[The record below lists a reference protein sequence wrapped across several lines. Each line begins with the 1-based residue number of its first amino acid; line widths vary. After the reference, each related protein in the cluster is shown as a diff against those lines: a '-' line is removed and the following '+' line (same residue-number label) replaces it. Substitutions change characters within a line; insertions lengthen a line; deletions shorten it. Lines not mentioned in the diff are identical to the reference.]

1 MPTDCNLG
9 IYIHSLKNVADW
21 KKDVYGIS
29 MYNYRHTKQNVK
41 VAFMTDILLYTGIIL
56 LVVGTYHVILE
67 RSKVVY
73 FKIGVWPT
81 LSLDEI
87 SNDNT
92 SDDLQIKS
100 KC

>member
-1 MPTDCNLG
+1 MPRLQNIKSWIAELG
-9 IYIHSLKNVADW
+9 FVLSIYNQ
-21 KKDVYGIS
+21 
-29 MYNYRHTKQNVK
+29 RHTKQNVK
-41 VAFMTDILLYTGIIL
+41 VVFVTDILLYTGIIL